1 MKLKNMYT
9 YIILKISKNEKLY
22 SDYLISYKI
31 QIAWETIG
39 IFLFWLT
46 YTVIFLIFY
55 AWLLS
60 YDICPHPTMLRNT
73 RRYRV
78 NRGPLFT

>member
-31 QIAWETIG
+31 QIA
-39 IFLFWLT
+39 
-46 YTVIFLIFY
+46 
-55 AWLLS
+55 
-60 YDICPHPTMLRNT
+60 
-73 RRYRV
+73 
-78 NRGPLFT
+78 